1 MTVTEII
8 SIDKKRSRIVFE
20 QDESIVLYNGEIR
33 HFHIEAGR
41 ELKEEVFFQ
50 IQEEILKKRVKERAL
65 YLLKSMDRTE
75 EEIRAKLK
83 KGYYSTELIDYAIH
97 FLKEY
102 NYIDDR
108 RYAKNYIR
116 TYTGKKSRKNIQ
128 QGLYL
133 KGISKETAKEA
144 FEIFYDETE
153 NMEEKEMIYAL
164 LKKRK
169 YPFKNAD
176 KKEQNREIGFLFRK
190 GFEMEEI
197 LYCLKNPPKE

>member
-8 SIDKKRSRIVFE
+8 SIDKKRSRVFFE
-20 QDESIVLYNGEIR
+20 QEESIVLYNGEIR
-33 HFHIEAGR
+33 RFHMEAGR

-83 KGYYSTELIDYAIH
+83 NGYYRTELIDYAIC

-102 NYIDDR
+102 NYIDDL

-128 QGLYL
+128 QNLYL
-133 KGISKETAKEA
+133 KGISKETAEEA
-144 FEIFYDETE
+144 FEIFYGETE
-153 NMEEKEMIYAL
+153 DIGEKEMIYAL

-169 YPFKNAD
+169 YPFKDAD
-176 KKEQNREIGFLFRK
+176 RKEQNREMGFLFRK